1 MWDSGWD
8 KIYQENDWGKYP
20 DNSVV
25 RFMARNF
32 FNREARSAVRVL
44 EVGCGAGANLCFLA
58 REGFDSYGIDGS
70 KVAIARAKQRLM
82 DDGLQSHLKTG
93 DIAELPYDSEFFDC
107 VIDCECIY
115 SNSLGDTNNILQ
127 EIHRVLKPDGKFLS
141 MTFATETWGYGN
153 GVSSKA
159 EPNTFTKIEDGALH
173 QGYGV
178 IRFTSLDEI
187 EAIYGGLFE
196 VSEVEYVARSIDK
209 MEHLIKE
216 WVIFCTRLGGK
227 Q

>member
-1 MWDSGWD
+1 
-8 KIYQENDWGKYP
+8 
-20 DNSVV
+20 
-25 RFMARNF
+25 
-32 FNREARSAVRVL
+32 
-44 EVGCGAGANLCFLA
+44 
-58 REGFDSYGIDGS
+58 
-70 KVAIARAKQRLM
+70 
-82 DDGLQSHLKTG
+82 
-93 DIAELPYDSEFFDC
+93 
-107 VIDCECIY
+107 
-115 SNSLGDTNNILQ
+115 LGDTNNILQ